1 MDKCWFTLDNA
12 HYPPPSLDSMRSGH
26 PISPASLG
34 HLIPSL
40 AHLDQ
45 IINAKAIEPFPA
57 TMDIHGP
64 TIIEDFKW
72 DHSHEYSLSL
82 GGKVPI
88 PLAPA
93 GVPFVDLNVG
103 LGGAFSRS
111 VANYWEFDRLERYIM
126 QPTRSYVQKCIERD
140 EVKRWIAKNK
150 SMMMMGRWEVYMITG
165 IIVARGG
172 GRKKKEK
179 TTGKE
184 FSVEVTVEVP
194 LIVEAGPGGKRN
206 TARQKT
212 WGTSQTGDFVWAVRL
227 AKITKSGLHSDWKME
242 TVFGKTSSFRGQKA
256 IF

>member
-1 MDKCWFTLDNA
+1 MDKCWFTVNNT
-12 HYPPPSLDSMRSGH
+12 HYPPPSLESMRSGH

-40 AHLDQ
+40 NHLDQ
-45 IINAKAIEPFPA
+45 IINAKAIEPFPS

-64 TIIEDFKW
+64 TIMEDFKW
-72 DHSHEYSLSL
+72 DHTHTHSLSL
-82 GGKVPI
+82 EGKASI
-88 PLAPA
+88 PLGPA
-93 GVPFVDLNVG
+93 GVNMGVG
-103 LGGAFSRS
+103 LGGAFIKS

-172 GRKKKEK
+172 GRNKKEK
-179 TTGKE
+179 NRGKE

-194 LIVEAGPGGKRN
+194 LIVEAGPGGKR
-206 TARQKT
+206 TMTRQKT
-212 WGTSQTGDFVWAVRL
+212 WSTSQTGDFVWAVRL
-227 AKITKSGLHSDWKME
+227 AKITKSGLHSDWEME